1 VKKVIALTIL
11 AIGVLAVS
19 CDRQKALDKIMAD
32 PQMKTYIMGELLQSE
47 ATKAQLADSVFADRQ
62 IMDSYLNNLVSNEIT
77 RTDLLNRI
85 IKTDTTGNWIFD
97 KLSADPDFAA
107 RIKPEKKK

>member
-1 VKKVIALTIL
+1 VKKIVALAIL
-11 AIGVLAVS
+11 AIGILAVS

-32 PQMKTYIMGELLQSE
+32 PQMKSYLMGEMLKSE
-47 ATKAQLADSVFADRQ
+47 STKAQLADSIFADRQ
-62 IMDSYLNNLVSNEIT
+62 IMDGYLNNLVSNEVT

-85 IKTDTTGNWIFD
+85 IKADTTGNWIFD

-107 RIKPEKKK
+107 RIKPAKKK